1 MKQISKR
8 VFSNHT
14 GGHYTLD
21 IIYTALLTA
30 DGTGKGNFA
39 KILTLGRWGEGGS
52 EAKRGMCGGNEANYK
67 HMQNH
72 IVKRTTP
79 MGASWRG
86 GKEKGTSMNP
96 THRSVAS

>member
-21 IIYTALLTA
+21 IIYTVLLTG

-39 KILTLGRWGEGGS
+39 KILTFGRWEG
-52 EAKRGMCGGNEANYK
+52 EAKRSGMCGENEANYK

-72 IVKRTTP
+72 VVKRTTP
-79 MGASWRG
+79 MGASWHG
-86 GKEKGTSMNP
+86 GKKA
-96 THRSVAS
+96 RA